1 MRVGAVL
8 ALAVMSIAGGTP
20 AAGDPSQSGTVTAFY
35 HEHTMPEREY
45 SAPPAFMRIY
55 GPAQP
60 PYGFVRFCETNPKHC
75 AQQQG
80 VAEARIT
87 ATPERLIELDEVN
100 RYVNEAIKP
109 VTDQDYYGVTEY
121 WTIPDK
127 YGDCEDYA
135 LLKRK
140 ILIQRGWPASALL
153 LTVVRDEQGDGHA
166 VLTARTSQGD
176 YILDNKVA
184 DVRIWGAT
192 PYQYVMRQSYVN
204 PRVWVSLEERL
215 VDQPLVMSGASLA
228 EQD

>member
-20 AAGDPSQSGTVTAFY
+20 AAGDPSQSGAVTAYY

-45 SAPPAFMRIY
+45 RTPAYMRIY

-75 AQQQG
+75 TQQQG
-80 VAEARIT
+80 IAEARIT

-100 RYVNEAIKP
+100 RHVNEKIKP

-140 ILIQRGWPASALL
+140 ILMQRGWPASALL

-215 VDQPLVMSGASLA
+215 VDQPLVMSGASTA
-228 EQD
+228 EHD